1 MKLKYIFLFI
11 VPVIYFV
18 VYGDSESPSVN
29 LFDSQVNRQF
39 ADQTINQFMQKY
51 QIPGLSIAIAKE
63 GEIVFSKGY
72 GFADRK
78 KGVAVN
84 ERHQFR
90 IASISKPITA
100 VAIMQLRDQGK
111 LNLDDK
117 VFGASGILHQ
127 KFPVKNDYLNK
138 ITVRHLL
145 EHTAGKAWTNDNND
159 PMFKE
164 TELSRTAL
172 IRWVLKNRRL
182 SKTPGSEYAYS
193 NFGYSLLGR
202 VIEEV
207 SGEVYKDYVNKHIFQ
222 KINADSF
229 ELGSQ
234 RKAGS
239 TAFQV
244 HYYSDT
250 EESPY
255 WFPVARMDSHGGWI
269 SNATDLVKFS
279 MSVDG
284 RGKDIL
290 SPESIKLMTTPST
303 QNNNYALGWNVNQY
317 NNWWHIGS
325 LPGTAS
331 VMVRAENGYNWA
343 VLLNKRSEDKNFMG
357 DLDGLTWNIIKGI
370 KVLN

>member
-1 MKLKYIFLFI
+1 MKLKYFLLLI
-11 VPVIYFV
+11 IPAIYFV
-18 VYGDSESPSVN
+18 VHGENKSSSEN
-29 LFDSQVNRQF
+29 LFDNQANRQF
-39 ADQTINQFMQKY
+39 VDQTINQFMQKY
-51 QIPGLSIAIAKE
+51 QIPGLSIAIAKQ

-72 GFADRK
+72 GFADRENK
-78 KGVAVN
+78 VPVN

-100 VAIMQLRDQGK
+100 VAIMQLREQGK
-111 LNLDDK
+111 LSLDDK
-117 VFGASGILHQ
+117 VFGASGILHH
-127 KFPVKNDYLNK
+127 KFPMDDDYLNK

-145 EHTAGKAWTNDNND
+145 EHTAGKAWTNDSND

-164 TELSRTAL
+164 TELSQTAL
-172 IRWVLKNRRL
+172 IQWTLKNRRIT
-182 SKTPGSEYAYS
+182 KMPGSEYAYS
-193 NFGYSLLGR
+193 NFGYCLLGR

-207 SGEVYKDYVNKHIFQ
+207 SGEDYKVYVNKHIFQ

-229 ELGSQ
+229 EMGSQ

-244 HYYSDT
+244 HYYPDT
-250 EESPY
+250 EENPY
-255 WFPVARMDSHGGWI
+255 WYPVARMDSHGGWI
-269 SNATDLVKFS
+269 SNATDLVKFL

-284 RGKDIL
+284 RGKDII

-303 QNNNYALGWNVNQY
+303 HNPNYALGWNVNQY
-317 NNWWHIGS
+317 NNWWHMGS

-343 VLLNKRSEDKNFMG
+343 VLLNKRSEDKNFFG
-357 DLDGLTWNIIKGI
+357 DLDGLTWNIIQGVK
-370 KVLN
+370 